1 VKYDDMLRLFHVRNR
16 IAGGQTWYNIHGR
29 NLVGVWNS
37 ACDLVGEKNLY
48 ISAMAPT
55 EQTLFQGEVQRS
67 ERYVDLQ
74 YATLAKPMRDAL
86 RERGKSVGGIIAVS
100 LLRYYL
106 CPQSYDWLQ
115 YLFDAYP
122 DHIVEFSTYSVEW
135 GTVPG
140 HNTVFWEIRQY

>member
-1 VKYDDMLRLFHVRNR
+1 
-16 IAGGQTWYNIHGR
+16 
-29 NLVGVWNS
+29 
-37 ACDLVGEKNLY
+37 
-48 ISAMAPT
+48 
-55 EQTLFQGEVQRS
+55 
-67 ERYVDLQ
+67 
-74 YATLAKPMRDAL
+74 MRDAL